1 MDDEPQSGQDGEA
14 TLEGCFAPDG
24 TDLTLIQWFLRRT
37 PGERLQTAQSIVDLV
52 ALAPRIDEGD
62 SLALLRAL
70 HDQGVK
76 FVVVGGL
83 AALLQGV
90 PIRTLDIAVVYQ
102 ADPANFERLSAAL
115 SRTGATYR
123 DPAGRTIKPDVERL
137 MTNGMNLM
145 QTPASI
151 LDAMREIAPG
161 WRFEDLVERS
171 HLAEVSGMNL
181 RVLDLAAVIESKE
194 AADRPKDRAAL
205 FVLRNTLEMRRR
217 QGLPT

>member
-1 MDDEPQSGQDGEA
+1 MLALDA
-14 TLEGCFAPDG
+14 
-24 TDLTLIQWFLRRT
+24 RRINIA
-37 PGERLQTAQSIVDLV
+37 RRVN
-52 ALAPRIDEGD
+52 EGD

-70 HDQGVK
+70 HDHGVK

-83 AALLQGV
+83 AAILQDV
-90 PIRTLDIAVVYQ
+90 PMRTLDIAIVYQ
-102 ADPANFERLSAAL
+102 ADPANLGRLSAAL
-115 SRTGATYR
+115 LRIGATYR
-123 DPAGRTIKPDVERL
+123 DPAGRSIKPDVERL
-137 MTNGMNLM
+137 MTNGTNLI

-151 LDAMREIAPG
+151 VDAMREIAPG

-171 HLAEVSGMNL
+171 HRVEVSGMSL

-194 AADRPKDRAAL
+194 AADRPKDRADL